1 MDEKPTSPPGQ
12 HHKKHEQDQAQV
24 VPVSSERLDEIGH
37 ELHQIQHIIARFD
50 SKFTGPLPPAAEFA
64 KYNQGVSDAAERI
77 LAMAEREQAHTHEME
92 RQALELSRSSA
103 IEARRIV
110 GRGQLI
116 ALAIGLAALSVA
128 VIGSIDIGIHM
139 PYILSYGTDTIHLGL
154 RHGREVRR
162 PLGRDPLAERPG
174 LRQVRIGEQR
184 GQIAASALLALP
196 QLPPDVQRDRRHADG
211 GNPPAA
217 AEVVRRD
224 LPDRHKFQRYLQ
236 HGGQAP
242 DWRRLQDGVVSH
254 APYPG
259 DA

>member
-1 MDEKPTSPPGQ
+1 MDENPTSPPGQ
-12 HHKKHEQDQAQV
+12 HHKKREQDQAQV

-128 VIGSIDIGIHM
+128 VIFA
-139 PYILSYGTDTIHLGL
+139 ILGAPLPGAVIATATIAGLGL
-154 RHGREVRR
+154 PALFQVLKKRVVVGK
-162 PLGRDPLAERPG
+162 AE
-174 LRQVRIGEQR
+174 E
-184 GQIAASALLALP
+184 
-196 QLPPDVQRDRRHADG
+196 
-211 GNPPAA
+211 
-217 AEVVRRD
+217 E
-224 LPDRHKFQRYLQ
+224 
-236 HGGQAP
+236 
-242 DWRRLQDGVVSH
+242 
-254 APYPG
+254 
-259 DA
+259 